1 MLLQVE
7 AARSAHQVNIK
18 ATPASSNA
26 ESATLDA
33 SHRTQVLKAVR
44 VVHPVRIRHVQELR
58 RAEPALVARGLPEAK
73 DLANSATKGIMPKLE
88 VNHAPSVALAT
99 SQA

>member
-73 DLANSATKGIMPKLE
+73 DLANCATKGILHKPE
-88 VNHAPSVALAT
+88 VRHAPSVALAT